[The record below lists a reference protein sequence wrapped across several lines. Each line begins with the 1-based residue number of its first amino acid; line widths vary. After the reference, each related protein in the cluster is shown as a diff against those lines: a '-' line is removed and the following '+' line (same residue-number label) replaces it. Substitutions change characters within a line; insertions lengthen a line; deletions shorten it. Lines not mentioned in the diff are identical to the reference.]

1 MHHPIKSTF
10 ATLGDTLGLAVA
22 LAVPAAAQQVRVEP
36 APPGDLRLVD
46 VHVMVTD
53 LATNRT
59 ATYELGQHVPL
70 AVGDRVRIDLAGSAI
85 IDGTGRRVAL
95 PADFTEGGGGWR
107 LDISPT
113 RQGGVVVHAVQPNEA
128 DRGRGDQPSHIQ
140 FDLRADV
147 EPRRFNTGGVT
158 FEIAPRA
165 AVVETPET
173 RGISEGLARDLAHV
187 LLVDSPRVEQ
197 SWVDRIERGG
207 EAEARTLARQLATQ
221 AAQNGRLSNMPP
233 WEVTAH
239 LYRHL
244 LGRQGSAAA
253 LWRQDTG
260 FRGNLELLEDRGYP
274 ALVDAVLASQEF
286 RGRHQL
292 DRLPSGTLARPR
304 LR

>member
-1 MHHPIKSTF
+1 
-10 ATLGDTLGLAVA
+10 
-22 LAVPAAAQQVRVEP
+22 
-36 APPGDLRLVD
+36 
-46 VHVMVTD
+46 
-53 LATNRT
+53 
-59 ATYELGQHVPL
+59 
-70 AVGDRVRIDLAGSAI
+70 VRIDLAGSAI

-165 AVVETPET
+165 AVVETPQT

-207 EAEARTLARQLATQ
+207 EAEARALGRQLATQ

-244 LGRQGSAAA
+244 LGRQGTATEI
-253 LWRQDTG
+253 WRRDAG
-260 FRGNLELLEDRGYP
+260 FRGSLELLEDRGYP

-292 DRLPSGTLARPR
+292 DRLPSGNLARPR

>member
-1 MHHPIKSTF
+1 MRHPIVPIL
-10 ATLGDTLGLAVA
+10 AALGLAVA

-36 APPGDLRLVD
+36 APPDGTRLVGIE
-46 VHVMVTD
+46 VLVTD

-59 ATYELGQHVPL
+59 TTYELGQHVPL
-70 AVGDRVRIDLAGSAI
+70 AVGDRVRIELAGSAVV
-85 IDGTGRRVAL
+85 DGTGRRVAL

-107 LDISPT
+107 LDLAPT

-128 DRGRGDQPSHIQ
+128 DRGRGERPSHIQ
-140 FDLRADV
+140 FDLRTDV
-147 EPRRFNTGGVT
+147 EPRRFNTGSVT

-165 AVVETPET
+165 AAVETPET
-173 RGISEGLARDLAHV
+173 RGISEGLARDLAHL
-187 LLVDSPRVEQ
+187 LLVDSPRVEPA
-197 SWVDRIERGG
+197 WVERIERGG
-207 EAEARTLARQLATQ
+207 ENEARALARQLAAQ
-221 AAQNGRLSNMPP
+221 AAQNGRLRDTPP

-244 LGRQGSAAA
+244 LGRQGTAAD
-253 LWRQDTG
+253 LWRQDAG

-292 DRLPSGTLARPR
+292 DRLPAGNLARPR
-304 LR
+304 RR